1 MKSKILFIIML
12 MAACV
17 IPQSCSD
24 DEEPAKKVLVVGSM
38 FTGQFYTVNLNDGS
52 LTELFV
58 PTLGGDD
65 LLNVR
70 TLVYHPGEKKYFAL
84 LTRQSGGKLV
94 SIDPATKV
102 ATVINDNTVDPWY
115 QLSSLLVTS
124 DDSLLAVGDFG
135 DFGEGFTKFGTD
147 GEQSD
152 RLIINENG
160 MCCGYGMIYFSKQKQ
175 IVVANGY
182 DQPYPYDG
190 TVNFDTYTKDG
201 DYVSTFTIVNED
213 ITGFT
218 DDLSTDYLAI
228 RSMASKSDSNTG
240 DVYGVMVAY
249 NLGNSYL
256 VKIDLVGKKIQW
268 VGDLDTAGEYDFAP
282 LTFVSET
289 VANK

>member
-1 MKSKILFIIML
+1 ML
-12 MAACV
+12 ITMLLAAFV
-17 IPQSCSD
+17 IPPSCSD

-38 FTGQFYTVNLNDGS
+38 FTGQFYTVDVNDGS
-52 LTELFV
+52 LTELFI

-70 TLVYHPGEKKYFAL
+70 SLVYHPGEKKYFAL
-84 LTRQSGGKLV
+84 LTRQSGAKLV

-102 ATVINDNTVDPWY
+102 ATVINDNTVNPWY
-115 QLSSLLVTS
+115 QLSSMFVAN
-124 DDSLLAVGDFG
+124 DDSLFAVGDFG
-135 DFGEGFTKFGTD
+135 DPGEGFTKFGTD
-147 GEQSD
+147 GERSD
-152 RLIINENG
+152 QIIINENG
-160 MCCGYGMIYFSKQKQ
+160 MCCGYGMIYFPKQKQ

-190 TVNFDTYTKDG
+190 TINFDTYSKDG
-201 DYVSTFTIVNED
+201 EYVNTFTIVNED

-218 DDLSTDYLAI
+218 DDLSTDFLAI

-240 DVYGVMVAY
+240 DIYGVMIAY
-249 NLGNSYL
+249 NLGYSYL
-256 VKIDLVGKKIQW
+256 VKIDLQARTVSW
-268 VGDLDTAGEYDFAP
+268 VADLDTAGDYDFAP